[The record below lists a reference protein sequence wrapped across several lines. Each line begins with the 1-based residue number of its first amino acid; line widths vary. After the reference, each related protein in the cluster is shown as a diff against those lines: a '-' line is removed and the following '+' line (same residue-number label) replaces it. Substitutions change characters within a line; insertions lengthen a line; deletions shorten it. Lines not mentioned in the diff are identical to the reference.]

1 MRKILETYNKHIF
14 IDSAYS
20 LMDKIKHNKF
30 KNSGLIFELL
40 VRQITSDT
48 LSGKDSPA
56 VDILKKHFTKTELA
70 KEHKIYQALVNSKTL
85 SESKAESLINA
96 TLEISSRL
104 NRSALRNE
112 KYNLI
117 KAIREAYNIEDFFK
131 AKINNY
137 KQYAAA
143 CTLIEAHNSLE
154 FTNPDQVIENKLT
167 LLEHI
172 SRTEIDKEKAGD
184 RLMEE
189 FVKMDKGMR
198 LLTYKKLLERF
209 NSKYSTLSD
218 KQKLVL
224 KEYINNI
231 SNTVKLREFVNENFI
246 TIKAELVK
254 LNKNVTDKTTQIKI
268 NEVVN
273 MVKPIEKTQN
283 VKDENLVSLLQYYQL
298 IDELKSTK

>member
-1 MRKILETYNKHIF
+1 
-14 IDSAYS
+14 
-20 LMDKIKHNKF
+20 MDKIKHNKF
-30 KNSGLIFELL
+30 KNSGIIFELL
-40 VRQITSDT
+40 IRQITSDT
-48 LSGKDSPA
+48 LSGKDSLA
-56 VDILKKHFTKTELA
+56 LNLVKKYFSKGELA
-70 KEHKIYQALVNSKTL
+70 KEHKLYQALVNTKSL
-85 SESKAESLINA
+85 SEGKAESLINA

-104 NRSALRNE
+104 NRTALRKE

-117 KAIREAYNIEDFFK
+117 KEIRDSYNIEDFFK

-143 CTLIEAHNSLE
+143 CTLIETYNSLE
-154 FTNPDQVIENKLT
+154 FTNPSQVVENKLT

-172 SRTEIDKEKAGD
+172 SRTDIDKEKTGD

-189 FVKMDKGMR
+189 FTNMDKGMR
-198 LLTYKKLLERF
+198 LLTYKSLLERF
-209 NSKYSTLSD
+209 NSKYSNLSD
-218 KQKLVL
+218 RQKLVL

-231 SNTVKLREFVNENFI
+231 SNTVKLREFVNDNFKV
-246 TIKAELVK
+246 IKLELTK
-254 LNKNVTDKTTQIKI
+254 LNKTVTDQTTSIKI

>member
-1 MRKILETYNKHIF
+1 MN
-14 IDSAYS
+14 
-20 LMDKIKHNKF
+20 KIKHNKF
-30 KNSGLIFELL
+30 KNSGIIFELL
-40 VRQITSDT
+40 IRQITSDT
-48 LSGKDSPA
+48 LSGKDSLA
-56 VDILKKHFTKTELA
+56 LNLVKKYFSKGELA
-70 KEHKIYQALVNSKTL
+70 KEHKLYQTLVNTKAL
-85 SESKAESLINA
+85 SEGKAESLINA

-104 NRSALRNE
+104 NRTALRKE

-117 KAIREAYNIEDFFK
+117 KEIRDAYSIEDFFK

-143 CTLIEAHNSLE
+143 CTLIETHNSLE
-154 FTNPDQVIENKLT
+154 FTNPSQVIENKLT

-172 SRTEIDKEKAGD
+172 SRIDIDKEKTSD

-189 FVKMDKGMR
+189 FVSMDKGMR
-198 LLTYKKLLERF
+198 LLTYKSLLERF
-209 NSKYSTLSD
+209 NNKYSNLSD

-231 SNTVKLREFVNENFI
+231 SNTVKLREFVNDNFKV
-246 TIKAELVK
+246 IKLELTK
-254 LNKNVTDKTTQIKI
+254 LNKSVTDQTTKIKI

-298 IDELKSTK
+298 IDELKTIK

>member
-1 MRKILETYNKHIF
+1 
-14 IDSAYS
+14 
-20 LMDKIKHNKF
+20 MDKIKHNKF
-30 KNSGLIFELL
+30 KNSGVIFELL
-40 VRQITSDT
+40 IRQIASDT
-48 LSGKDSPA
+48 MSGKDSLA
-56 VDILKKHFTKTELA
+56 LEILKKHFNKTELA
-70 KEHKIYQALVNSKTL
+70 KEHKLYQALITTKSL
-85 SESKAESLINA
+85 SEGKAESLINA
-96 TLEISSRL
+96 TLELSSRL
-104 NRSALRNE
+104 NHSALRNE

-143 CTLIEAHNSLE
+143 CILIEAHRSLE
-154 FTNPDQVIENKLT
+154 FTDPTQVIENKLT

-189 FVKMDKGMR
+189 FAGMDRGMR
-198 LLTYKKLLERF
+198 MLTYKKLLERF
-209 NSKYSTLSD
+209 NNKYSTLSD

-231 SNTVKLREFVNENFI
+231 SNTIKLREFVNENFI
-246 TIKAELVK
+246 VIKKELTA
-254 LNKNVTDKTTQIKI
+254 LNKTVTDKTTQIKI

-298 IDELKSTK
+298 IDELKISK

>member
-1 MRKILETYNKHIF
+1 
-14 IDSAYS
+14 
-20 LMDKIKHNKF
+20 MDKIKHNKF
-30 KNSGLIFELL
+30 KNSGIIFELL
-40 VRQITSDT
+40 IRQITSDT
-48 LSGKDSPA
+48 LSGKDSLA
-56 VDILKKHFTKTELA
+56 LNLVKKYFSKGELA
-70 KEHKIYQALVNSKTL
+70 KEHKLYQALVNTKAL
-85 SESKAESLINA
+85 SEGKAESLINA

-104 NRSALRNE
+104 NRTSLRKE

-117 KAIREAYNIEDFFK
+117 KEIRESYNIEDFFK

-143 CTLIEAHNSLE
+143 CILIETHSSLE
-154 FTNPDQVIENKLT
+154 FTNPSQVIENKLT

-172 SRTEIDKEKAGD
+172 SRADIDKEKTSD

-189 FVKMDKGMR
+189 FIGMDKGMR
-198 LLTYKKLLERF
+198 LLTYKNLLERF
-209 NSKYSTLSD
+209 NSKYSNLSD

-231 SNTVKLREFVNENFI
+231 SNTVKLREFVNDNFKV
-246 TIKAELVK
+246 IKLELIR
-254 LNKNVTDKTTQIKI
+254 LNKTVTDQTTQIKI

-283 VKDENLVSLLQYYQL
+283 IKDENLVSLLQYYQL
-298 IDELKSTK
+298 IDELNTIK

>member
-1 MRKILETYNKHIF
+1 
-14 IDSAYS
+14 
-20 LMDKIKHNKF
+20 MDKIKHNKF
-30 KNSGLIFELL
+30 KNSGVIFELL
-40 VRQITSDT
+40 IRQIASDT
-48 LSGKDSPA
+48 MSGKDSLA
-56 VDILKKHFTKTELA
+56 LEILKKHFNKTELA
-70 KEHKIYQALVNSKTL
+70 KEHKLYQALITTKSL
-85 SESKAESLINA
+85 SEGKAESLINA
-96 TLEISSRL
+96 TLELSSRL
-104 NRSALRNE
+104 NHSALRNE

-143 CTLIEAHNSLE
+143 CILIEAHSSLE
-154 FTNPDQVIENKLT
+154 FTNPNQVIENKLT

-189 FVKMDKGMR
+189 FAGMDRGMR
-198 LLTYKKLLERF
+198 MLTYKKLLERF
-209 NSKYSTLSD
+209 NNKYSTLSD

-231 SNTVKLREFVNENFI
+231 SNTIKLREFVNENFI
-246 TIKAELVK
+246 VIKKELTA
-254 LNKNVTDKTTQIKI
+254 LNKTVTDKTTQIKI

-298 IDELKSTK
+298 IDELKISK

>member
-1 MRKILETYNKHIF
+1 
-14 IDSAYS
+14 
-20 LMDKIKHNKF
+20 MDKIKHNKF
-30 KNSGLIFELL
+30 KNSGVIFELL
-40 VRQITSDT
+40 IRQIASDT
-48 LSGKDSPA
+48 MSGKDSLA
-56 VDILKKHFTKTELA
+56 LEILKKYFNKTELA
-70 KEHKIYQALVNSKTL
+70 KEHKLYQALITTKSL
-85 SESKAESLINA
+85 SEGKAESLINA
-96 TLEISSRL
+96 TIELSSRL
-104 NRSALRNE
+104 NQSALRNE

-143 CTLIEAHNSLE
+143 CTLIEAHRSLE
-154 FTNPDQVIENKLT
+154 FIDPTQVIENKLT

-172 SRTEIDKEKAGD
+172 SRTEIDKEKTGD

-189 FVKMDKGMR
+189 FAGMDKGMR
-198 LLTYKKLLERF
+198 MLTYRKLLERF
-209 NSKYSTLSD
+209 NNKYSTLSD

-231 SNTVKLREFVNENFI
+231 SNTIKLRDFVNENFVV
-246 TIKAELVK
+246 IKKELTT
-254 LNKNVTDKTTQIKI
+254 LNKTVTDKTTQIKI

-298 IDELKSTK
+298 IDELKISK

>member
-1 MRKILETYNKHIF
+1 MN
-14 IDSAYS
+14 
-20 LMDKIKHNKF
+20 KIKHNKF
-30 KNSGLIFELL
+30 KNSGIIFELL
-40 VRQITSDT
+40 IRQITSDT
-48 LSGKDSPA
+48 LSGKDSLA
-56 VDILKKHFTKTELA
+56 LNLVKKYFSKGELA
-70 KEHKIYQALVNSKTL
+70 KEHKLYQTLVNTKAL
-85 SESKAESLINA
+85 SEGKAESLINA
-96 TLEISSRL
+96 ALEISSRL
-104 NRSALRNE
+104 NRTALRKE

-117 KAIREAYNIEDFFK
+117 KEIRDAYSIENFFK

-154 FTNPDQVIENKLT
+154 FTNPSQVIENKLT

-172 SRTEIDKEKAGD
+172 SRIDIDKEKTSD

-189 FVKMDKGMR
+189 FTSMDKGMR
-198 LLTYKKLLERF
+198 LLTYKSLLERF
-209 NSKYSTLSD
+209 NNKYSNLSD

-231 SNTVKLREFVNENFI
+231 SNTVKLREFVNDNFKV
-246 TIKAELVK
+246 IKLELTK
-254 LNKNVTDKTTQIKI
+254 LNKTVTDQTTKIKI

-298 IDELKSTK
+298 IDELKTIK

>member
-1 MRKILETYNKHIF
+1 ME
-14 IDSAYS
+14 
-20 LMDKIKHNKF
+20 KIKHNKF
-30 KNSGLIFELL
+30 KNSGIIFELL
-40 VRQITSDT
+40 IRQITSDT
-48 LSGKDSPA
+48 LSGKDSLA
-56 VDILKKHFTKTELA
+56 LNLIKKYFSKGELA
-70 KEHKIYQALVNSKTL
+70 KEHKLYQTLVNTKML
-85 SESKAESLINA
+85 SEGKAESLINA
-96 TLEISSRL
+96 TLEMSSRL
-104 NRSALRNE
+104 NRTALRKE

-117 KAIREAYNIEDFFK
+117 KEISDVYSIEDFFK

-154 FTNPDQVIENKLT
+154 FTNPTQIVENKLT

-172 SRTEIDKEKAGD
+172 SRTDIDKEKTSD

-189 FVKMDKGMR
+189 FTNMDKGMR
-198 LLTYKKLLERF
+198 LLTYKSLLERF
-209 NSKYSTLSD
+209 NNKYSNLSD

-231 SNTVKLREFVNENFI
+231 SNTIKLREFVNDNFKV
-246 TIKAELVK
+246 IKLELTK
-254 LNKNVTDKTTQIKI
+254 LNKTVTDPTTKIKI
-268 NEVVN
+268 NEVAS

-298 IDELKSTK
+298 IDELKTIK

>member
-1 MRKILETYNKHIF
+1 ME
-14 IDSAYS
+14 
-20 LMDKIKHNKF
+20 KIKHNKF
-30 KNSGLIFELL
+30 KNSGIIFELL
-40 VRQITSDT
+40 IRQITSDT
-48 LSGKDSPA
+48 LSGKDSLA
-56 VDILKKHFTKTELA
+56 LNLIKKYFSKGELA
-70 KEHKIYQALVNSKTL
+70 KEHKLYQTLVNTKML
-85 SESKAESLINA
+85 SEGKAESLINA

-104 NRSALRNE
+104 NRTALRKE

-117 KAIREAYNIEDFFK
+117 KEISDVYSIEDFFK

-154 FTNPDQVIENKLT
+154 FTNPTQVIENKLT

-172 SRTEIDKEKAGD
+172 SRTDIDKEKTSD

-189 FVKMDKGMR
+189 FTNMDKGMR
-198 LLTYKKLLERF
+198 LLTYKSLLERF
-209 NSKYSTLSD
+209 NNKYSNLSD

-231 SNTVKLREFVNENFI
+231 SNTIKLREFVNDNFKI
-246 TIKAELVK
+246 IKLELTK
-254 LNKNVTDKTTQIKI
+254 LNKIVTDQTTKIKI

-273 MVKPIEKTQN
+273 MVKPIEKTHN

-298 IDELKSTK
+298 IDELKTIK

>member
-1 MRKILETYNKHIF
+1 ME
-14 IDSAYS
+14 
-20 LMDKIKHNKF
+20 KIKHNKF
-30 KNSGLIFELL
+30 KNSGIIFELL
-40 VRQITSDT
+40 IRQITSDT
-48 LSGKDSPA
+48 LSGKDSLA
-56 VDILKKHFTKTELA
+56 LSLVKKYFSKGELA
-70 KEHKIYQALVNSKTL
+70 KEHKLYQALVNTKSL
-85 SESKAESLINA
+85 SEGKAESLINA
-96 TLEISSRL
+96 TLELSTRL
-104 NRSALRNE
+104 NRTSLRKE

-117 KAIREAYNIEDFFK
+117 KEIRDSYSIEDFFK

-143 CTLIEAHNSLE
+143 CILMEVHSSQE
-154 FTNPDQVIENKLT
+154 FVNPSQIVENKLT

-172 SRTEIDKEKAGD
+172 SRVDIDKEKTGD

-189 FVKMDKGMR
+189 FVGMDKGMR
-198 LLTYKKLLERF
+198 LLTYKTLLERF
-209 NSKYSTLSD
+209 NSKYSNLSD

-231 SNTVKLREFVNENFI
+231 SNTVKLREFVNDNI
-246 TIKAELVK
+246 NNIKLELTK
-254 LNKNVTDKTTQIKI
+254 LNKTVTDQTTKIKI
-268 NEVVN
+268 NEVIN

>member
-1 MRKILETYNKHIF
+1 ME
-14 IDSAYS
+14 
-20 LMDKIKHNKF
+20 KIKHNKF
-30 KNSGLIFELL
+30 KNSGVIFELL
-40 VRQITSDT
+40 IRQITSDT
-48 LSGKDSPA
+48 LSGKDSLA
-56 VDILKKHFTKTELA
+56 LNLVKKYFSKGELA
-70 KEHKIYQALVNSKTL
+70 KEHKLYQTLINTKAL
-85 SESKAESLINA
+85 SEGKAESLINA

-104 NRSALRNE
+104 NRTALRKE

-117 KAIREAYNIEDFFK
+117 KEIRDLYNIEDFFK
-131 AKINNY
+131 SKVNNY

-154 FTNPDQVIENKLT
+154 FVNPTQVVENKLT

-172 SRTEIDKEKAGD
+172 SRVDINKEKTSD

-189 FVKMDKGMR
+189 FTNMDKGMR
-198 LLTYKKLLERF
+198 LLTYKSLLERF
-209 NSKYSTLSD
+209 NSKYSNLSD
-218 KQKLVL
+218 RQKLVL

-231 SNTVKLREFVNENFI
+231 TNTVKLREFVNDNFKV
-246 TIKAELVK
+246 IKLELTK
-254 LNKNVTDKTTQIKI
+254 LNKTVTDQTTKIKI

-298 IDELKSTK
+298 IDELKTIK